1 MAELLEM
8 NILCYTQN
16 EINYKLQAVYFG
28 TNKKIN
34 LIPLKFVN
42 NNHFEILYPKNYLI
56 PFKKIEIDEVYINK
70 RIKECKIKKKKWI

>member
-16 EINYKLQAVYFG
+16 EINYKLRAVYFG

-42 NNHFEILYPKNYLI
+42 NNLFEILYPKKYLI

-70 RIKECKIKKKKWI
+70 RIK